1 MTRRAQFPSML
12 GIAGI
17 IVLIDHFT
25 KLWFLRHFQLGE
37 ARRITSFFYLTLVQ
51 NTGTAFGF
59 LQDDNRML
67 LIISYVILVLV
78 LYGARGFFERG
89 GFWAFW
95 GVAFVMGGA
104 IGNIVD
110 RHLYGHVIDF
120 LDFRVWPVFNIADS
134 AITVG
139 AVCTAIGLL
148 THKVES

>member
-1 MTRRAQFPSML
+1 MRSSIGRPGSSGMTRRAQFPSML
-12 GIAGI
+12 SVAGI
-17 IVLIDHFT
+17 LVLIDPFT

-37 ARRITSFFYLTLVQ
+37 SRRITSFFYLTLVQ
-51 NTGTAFGF
+51 NTGTAFGLF
-59 LQDDNRML
+59 QDDNRML
-67 LIISYVILVLV
+67 LIISYVILLLV

-89 GFWAFW
+89 GMWAFW
-95 GVAFVMGGA
+95 GIALVMGGA

-139 AVCTAIGLL
+139 A
-148 THKVES
+148 